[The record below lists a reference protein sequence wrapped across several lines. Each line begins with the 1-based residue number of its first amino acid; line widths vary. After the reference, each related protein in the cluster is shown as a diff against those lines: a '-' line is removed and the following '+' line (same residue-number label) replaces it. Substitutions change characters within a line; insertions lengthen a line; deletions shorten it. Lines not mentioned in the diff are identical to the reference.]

1 MCLLTRNVV
10 MECVRGGE
18 GRKERQGIRMRCEE
32 KKRKERNRWRVM
44 NE

>member
-1 MCLLTRNVV
+1 MLD
-10 MECVRGGE
+10 GGE

-44 NE
+44 NVRGNNTGLEIKH